1 MMTSKLYFICG
12 LLALWYLPFCFSFLV
27 LSSFQ
32 NNTQASFY
40 IHICVCVCWCIC
52 MCLQSENRNVSWQNS
67 LTFLELLHLLLLS
80 VLKGCFTWVVCWLL
94 MMYYFIVVFK
104 IGGYGESFRTSVLTQ
119 SCYNFHICHLL
130 SIICSNSQIVNIYS
144 ISYVLP

>member
-1 MMTSKLYFICG
+1 MVCWPCGTCHFASPFWFWAAFRIIHKLLFI
-12 LLALWYLPFCFSFLV
+12 
-27 LSSFQ
+27 
-32 NNTQASFY
+32 Y
-40 IHICVCVCWCIC
+40 IFVCVCWCIC

-104 IGGYGESFRTSVLTQ
+104 IRGYGESFRTSVLTQ